1 MTYQST
7 RQALLCF
14 GSHFWTVE
22 LLEKVN
28 NLQKELKKNLQ
39 LFGKKRLPK
48 INRLHLMGRMKKT
61 RNIFLLF
68 QHEEN

>member
-28 NLQKELKKNLQ
+28 NLQKELKKKSTVIW
-39 LFGKKRLPK
+39 KKK
-48 INRLHLMGRMKKT
+48 DSQK
-61 RNIFLLF
+61 
-68 QHEEN
+68 